1 MTYFAEYK
9 TSTEMYDH
17 KYNEMYNKL
26 MKKWE
31 AGEKKCEELQI
42 GKKKAEADAI
52 AKFKL
57 IYRDIDLDD
66 EDDGIADISGA
77 NIVTSTPDESFK
89 GTNKDSPS
97 GNHLS
102 FHTVSGDNSNTTKLD
117 DLSLKV
123 NIGK

>member
-1 MTYFAEYK
+1 
-9 TSTEMYDH
+9 
-17 KYNEMYNKL
+17 
-26 MKKWE
+26 MKKNCKLE
-31 AGEKKCEELQI
+31 
-42 GKKKAEADAI
+42 KKAEADTI

-77 NIVTSTPDESFK
+77 NIVTSTPDESVK

-97 GNHLS
+97 GNLS
-102 FHTVSGDNSNTTKLD
+102 SFQAGSGKSSNTTKLD

-123 NIGK
+123 NVGKQSNLDVSKLDDFEILHNPTVYGSFM